1 VNERQQQTLERVF
14 EKPDRSDIAWSDI
27 EGLIKA
33 LGGKISEGMGSG
45 VRVALRDVKA
55 VFHRP
60 HPQRATNKGA
70 LRSLRR
76 FLLEAGVKP

>member
-1 VNERQQQTLERVF
+1 VNKKQQQTLERVF

-27 EGLIKA
+27 EGLFKA
-33 LGGKISEGMGSG
+33 LGGKISEGRGSR

-60 HPQRATNKGA
+60 HPQRTTDKGA
-70 LRSLRR
+70 LRSVRR
-76 FLLEAGVKP
+76 FLLEAGVEP